1 MRLSSLAAFLSRH
14 FFFEK
19 TKIYT
24 KFRVTFWSKT
34 RHLSTQE
41 KKKGEEP
48 TELQNLLNTW
58 FHFDGS
64 MHNFHF
70 YIDCSQQRLM
80 AQLIDSSFNL
90 INYNKYA
97 SGFQLLK
104 YL

>member
-1 MRLSSLAAFLSRH
+1 MSLKRQKYVQSSKSHSGLKPDTSANR
-14 FFFEK
+14 
-19 TKIYT
+19 
-24 KFRVTFWSKT
+24 
-34 RHLSTQE
+34 
-41 KKKGEEP
+41 KKRGEEP

-70 YIDCSQQRLM
+70 YIDRSQQRLM
-80 AQLIDSSFNL
+80 TKLIDSSFNL